1 MQSVLISITLGAL
14 LGGIVRA
21 MVDSYQHHRESRGI
35 ALALH
40 AEIRALRQLIGQRAI
55 PEGVAKTIAL
65 LEDDGRAIEAR
76 DVFGIRVTDDYFA
89 VFRAV
94 TQKIGFL
101 GDLSGDVVFFYSLAK
116 AVVEELVDMRQR
128 RDRMADARVP
138 AEQRVVDRAELL
150 DRAREL
156 RDLLTAAVAGSE
168 TLLAKLEQF
177 HARRW
182 MGVLR

>member
-1 MQSVLISITLGAL
+1 MQSVLISISLGAL
-14 LGGIVRA
+14 LGGVVRA
-21 MVDSYQHHRESRGI
+21 LVDSFQHYRESRGI

-40 AEIRALRQLIGQRAI
+40 AEVRALRQLIKQRAI
-55 PEGVAKTIAL
+55 PEGVARTIAL
-65 LEDDGRAIEAR
+65 LEDQNRPIEAR
-76 DVFGIRVTDDYFA
+76 DVFGIRVTDDYFH

-101 GDLSGDVVFFYSLAK
+101 GDLSADVVFFYSVAK

-156 RDLLTAAVAGSE
+156 RDLLGAAVTTSE
-168 TLLAKLEQF
+168 TLLGKLEQF

-182 MGVLR
+182 MGILR